1 MEFQKKK
8 EEKWIIFY
16 THLFVLFC
24 VFVILLEI
32 WYARLGRVDFVGG
45 IDNEALDFGQLE
57 SFVHLPAI
65 NTSISN
71 GNTTATTAAI
81 ILTAV
86 STTPTNTITT
96 TATASEAATNTPA
109 HGLCH

>member
-1 MEFQKKK
+1 M
-8 EEKWIIFY
+8 
-16 THLFVLFC
+16 
-24 VFVILLEI
+24 
-32 WYARLGRVDFVGG
+32 GG

-65 NTSISN
+65 NTSINN
-71 GNTTATTAAI
+71 GNTTTTTATAI

-96 TATASEAATNTPA
+96 ASTASGAATNTPA
-109 HGLCH
+109 HGSSLIVEKK